1 VRRRSRRQPRLGH
14 AIDEERQT
22 RGSSASPSRSSPPDP
37 HAPRNNL
44 RPMLFYGVVSAAI
57 EKVIEFFPDREQAEA
72 FIAEV
77 AEDDPEM
84 AALLSVTALEFEQ
97 APN

>member
-1 VRRRSRRQPRLGH
+1 
-14 AIDEERQT
+14 
-22 RGSSASPSRSSPPDP
+22 
-37 HAPRNNL
+37 
-44 RPMLFYGVVSAAI
+44 MLFYGVVSAAI